1 MSCALRR
8 SGSWPHAPDNLL
20 TVLRYLTAGESHGQ
34 ALVVIVEGLPA
45 GLEITVEEIQAEMAR
60 RRLGYGR
67 GPRQR
72 FEQDELTL
80 VGGVRHGRTLG
91 SPVAIEIKNSE
102 WFRSDK
108 WHEEMSPA
116 PGATKDPLTQVRPGH
131 ADLVGMQ
138 KYGFTDAR
146 DVLERASARE
156 TAARVA
162 AGALAKKLLGEIG
175 CQVLSHVIQMG
186 AARSAATDRPTFADL
201 ERVDESPVRCFD
213 VAAERAMID
222 EVKDAAKD
230 GDSLGG
236 VVEVL
241 AYGVPVG
248 LGSHV
253 HWDRKLDAALAQ
265 AIMSIQAVKGVEI
278 GDGFEVAGRRGSA
291 AHDAIVWD
299 AAANDYRRESSLAG
313 GTEGGMSTG
322 ELLVVRAAMKPLATL
337 NRPTLKTVDVVTK
350 EETVSF
356 KERTDVT
363 AVPAMG
369 VVAETMVALVLAAE
383 AQRKFGG
390 DSVRE
395 FVRNARS
402 FEASLHAS

>member
-1 MSCALRR
+1 M
-8 SGSWPHAPDNLL
+8 
-20 TVLRYLTAGESHGQ
+20 LRYLTAGESHGQ

-45 GLEITVEEIQAEMAR
+45 GLPITVEEIQVEMGR

-72 FEQDELTL
+72 FEVDEVTL

-91 SPVAIEIKNSE
+91 SPVAIEIKNTE

-108 WHEEMSPA
+108 WHNEMSPA
-116 PGATKDPLTQVRPGH
+116 PGVTNDPLTQPRPGH
-131 ADLVGMQ
+131 ADLAGMQ

-162 AGALAKKLLGEIG
+162 AGALAKKLLGTLGIEI
-175 CQVLSHVIQMG
+175 LSHVVQMG
-186 AARSAATDRPTFADL
+186 PAHSKSTQLPTMADL
-201 ERVDESPVRCFD
+201 DAIDESPVRCFD
-213 VAAERAMID
+213 KSAEDAMIA
-222 EVKDAAKD
+222 EIKAAAKD

-253 HWDRKLDAALAQ
+253 HWDRKLDALLAQ
-265 AIMSIQAVKGVEI
+265 AVMSIQAVKGVEI

-291 AHDAIVWD
+291 AHDAISWD
-299 AAANDYRRESSLAG
+299 ANAGTYRRTTTLAG
-313 GTEGGMSTG
+313 GTEGGMTTG
-322 ELLVVRAAMKPLATL
+322 EVVVVRAAMKPLATL
-337 NRPTLKTVDVVTK
+337 NTPTLGTVDIITK
-350 EETVSF
+350 EQTVSF

-390 DSVRE
+390 DSVEE
-395 FVRNARS
+395 FVRNAQA
-402 FEASLHAS
+402 FTASLK